1 MTNGQK
7 ANYSIVT
14 IAKILKVN
22 PEQLMDIKIS
32 TIEELVEKFSAKN
45 KAVDD
50 YNNMLK
56 KLGLQEITVA

>member
-32 TIEELVEKFSAKN
+32 TIEDLVEKFSAKE
-45 KAVDD
+45 KATDD

-56 KLGLQEITVA
+56 KLGLQEIKGE

>member
-14 IAKILKVN
+14 IARILKVN

-32 TIEELVEKFSAKN
+32 TIEELVEKFSAKE

-56 KLGLQEITVA
+56 NLGLKEEKGE

>member
-32 TIEELVEKFSAKN
+32 TIEDLVEKFSAKE
-45 KAVDD
+45 KATDD

-56 KLGLQEITVA
+56 KLGLQEIKE